1 MKISHSLPALFI
13 SLLPVLNAG
22 AQDQTARQQLQE
34 QPDEW
39 DEAKW
44 SPPDQDSTGLPGDNF
59 SLQGALTLFK
69 QANTPEEF
77 EKLLNTEENK
87 VNNLDLNGD
96 GNIDYLRV
104 INKKQNQVQVF
115 IIQALISNQ
124 ESQDIAVI
132 ELEKTGEGT
141 AVIQI
146 AGDEDIYG
154 ETTLAEP
161 VEQADSL
168 YSAEDNSFDYTPAR
182 PQGPA
187 AETGVSRIAPAGV
200 IVNVWYW
207 PCVRRVYAPAYVVWT
222 SPWSWI
228 NPPVWWRPW
237 RPMPVYAYRPVCHHY
252 RYGYAYAP
260 IRRIP
265 PARRMYYPVRT
276 YSGMVYSR
284 NRVVMT
290 NYRSSRADRGR
301 YSGYNGGR
309 YNGYNRNGYYG
320 GRNNYNGYRN
330 GYRDNYGR
338 NNSRPGGRPGYYDN
352 NNGGRPQSGGRPSG
366 NYQPTPRGG
375 SSQTGGRPS
384 GSYQPTP
391 RGGSSQ
397 SGGRPQGTYQP
408 APRGNSSTGGRTS
421 TTRGDRGGR
430 TRGI

>member
-22 AQDQTARQQLQE
+22 AQDQTSRQQLQE

-39 DEAKW
+39 DEARW

-87 VNNLDLNGD
+87 VNNLDLNAD

-104 INKKQNQVQVF
+104 INKKQNQVQLF
-115 IIQALISNQ
+115 IIQALVSNQ

-168 YSAEDNSFDYTPAR
+168 YSAEDNSFDYTPTRAH
-182 PQGPA
+182 GPA
-187 AETGVSRIAPAGV
+187 ADAGIARIAPTGV
-200 IVNVWYW
+200 IVNVWFW

-237 RPMPVYAYRPVCHHY
+237 RPMPFYAYRPVCHHY

-265 PARRMYYPVRT
+265 PARGMYYPVRT
-276 YSGMVYSR
+276 YSGMVYNR

-290 NYRSSRADRGR
+290 NYRSSRPDRGR

-320 GRNNYNGYRN
+320 GRNSYNGYRN

-338 NNSRPGGRPGYYDN
+338 SGYYNDRGGRT
-352 NNGGRPQSGGRPSG
+352 QSGGRPSG
-366 NYQPTPRGG
+366 NYYQPGSGSGSSQGGGRTSGSYQPSPRGG
-375 SSQTGGRPS
+375 SSQGSGRPS
-384 GSYQPTP
+384 GS
-391 RGGSSQ
+391 
-397 SGGRPQGTYQP
+397 YQP
-408 APRGNSSTGGRTS
+408 APRGNSSSGGRTGS
-421 TTRGDRGGR
+421 TRSGRSGR